1 MDNLLTY
8 FILFFTIII
17 SGSAIFLF
25 KTENPR
31 VLKLILAFSG
41 AFLLA
46 ISFLNLVPEV
56 FNGSLQKSGIFILI
70 GFVLQLILE
79 LLTKGIEH
87 GHGHAHECCE
97 KHDHSVH
104 FPKVAP
110 IGLMIGIC
118 VHSFLEGMPLIHG
131 MECNGHENIQHSL
144 TMGIIVHNIPI
155 SFVLMSIFIQ
165 SGMSKVKSF
174 VLLGVF
180 AVMTPAGS
188 LLSSLLS
195 HEFIHDF
202 ESYFSI
208 IMGIVVGI
216 FLHVSTS
223 ILFETS
229 EDHQYNIKKFVT
241 VLLGIAIAFLIPMH

>member
-1 MDNLLTY
+1 MEQILIYFLL
-8 FILFFTIII
+8 FITIII

-25 KTENPR
+25 KTDNPK

-56 FNGSLQKSGIFILI
+56 FSGGLNKAGIYILI
-70 GFVLQLILE
+70 GFVLQLLLE

-87 GHGHAHECCE
+87 GHGHVHECCE
-97 KHDHSVH
+97 EHDHSVH

-118 VHSFLEGMPLIHG
+118 LHSFLEGMPLIQG
-131 MECNGHENIQHSL
+131 MHNHDLEGIQHSL
-144 TMGIIVHNIPI
+144 TIGIIIHNIPI

-165 SGMSKVKSF
+165 SGMSRKRAF
-174 VLLGVF
+174 GLLGIF
-180 AVMTPAGS
+180 ALMTPAGS
-188 LLSSLLS
+188 LLSSMLS

-229 EDHQYNIKKFVT
+229 EDHQYNIKKFAT
-241 VLLGIAIAFLIPMH
+241 VILGIAIALLIPMH

>member
-1 MDNLLTY
+1 MHHIFIY
-8 FILFFTIII
+8 FILFITIII

-25 KTENPR
+25 KTENPK

-56 FNGSLQKSGIFILI
+56 FESGFKNAGIFILI
-70 GFVLQLILE
+70 GFILQLLLE

-87 GHGHAHECCE
+87 GHGHAHECDDCAD
-97 KHDHSVH
+97 KHDHSEH

-118 VHSFLEGMPLIHG
+118 MHSFLEGMPIVEGFDAH
-131 MECNGHENIQHSL
+131 IQHSL
-144 TMGIIVHNIPI
+144 TLGIIVHNIPL

-165 SGMSKVKSF
+165 SGMSKKKAFSF
-174 VLLGVF
+174 LGIF
-180 AVMTPAGS
+180 ALMTPAGS
-188 LLSSLLS
+188 FVSGLLSQ
-195 HEFIHDF
+195 EFAANIDT
-202 ESYFSI
+202 YFSI

-229 EDHQYNIKKFVT
+229 EDHQYNIRKFAT
-241 VLLGIAIAFLIPMH
+241 VILGIAIALLIPMH

>member
-1 MDNLLTY
+1 MEHLIIY
-8 FILFFTIII
+8 FVLIITIII
-17 SGSAIFLF
+17 SGATIFLF
-25 KTENPR
+25 RTDNPK

-46 ISFLNLVPEV
+46 ISFLNLLPEV
-56 FNGSLQKSGIFILI
+56 FQGGFKNAGIYVLI
-70 GFVLQLILE
+70 GFILQLFLE

-87 GHGHAHECCE
+87 GHGHAHECIE
-97 KHDHSVH
+97 THDHSVH

-118 VHSFLEGMPLIHG
+118 VHSFLEGMPIVEGFDEHV
-131 MECNGHENIQHSL
+131 QHSL
-144 TMGIIVHNIPI
+144 TLGIIIHNIPI

-165 SGMSKVKSF
+165 SGMSKRKAF
-174 VLLGVF
+174 TLLGIF
-180 AVMTPAGS
+180 ALMTPAGS
-188 LLSSLLS
+188 MVSGFLSEKFAENIS
-195 HEFIHDF
+195 D
-202 ESYFSI
+202 YFSI
-208 IMGIVVGI
+208 IMGIVIGI

-241 VLLGIAIAFLIPMH
+241 VLLGIAIALLIPMH